1 MSDSVGKQTT
11 GPRLASHSLVPPHH
25 VSDAPAPARRADWSQ
40 TGGNG
45 WGYRGTVRSAG
56 RYRRGEGNPEMNFG
70 ERFAKELHAIYEE
83 LLKTPPIVLLI
94 LSCLAVLLVGAIV
107 VGATR

>member
-1 MSDSVGKQTT
+1 MSEPSSETA
-11 GPRLASHSLVPPHH
+11 GPRLGAHPLVPVHH
-25 VSDAPAPARRADWSQ
+25 VLDNSVANRRADWSQ

-56 RYRRGEGNPEMNFG
+56 RYRGSQGDTEMNFG
-70 ERFAKELHAIYEE
+70 ERFARELRLVYEE

>member
-1 MSDSVGKQTT
+1 MSFAERVAREL
-11 GPRLASHSLVPPHH
+11 RL
-25 VSDAPAPARRADWSQ
+25 
-40 TGGNG
+40 
-45 WGYRGTVRSAG
+45 
-56 RYRRGEGNPEMNFG
+56 
-70 ERFAKELHAIYEE
+70 IYEE